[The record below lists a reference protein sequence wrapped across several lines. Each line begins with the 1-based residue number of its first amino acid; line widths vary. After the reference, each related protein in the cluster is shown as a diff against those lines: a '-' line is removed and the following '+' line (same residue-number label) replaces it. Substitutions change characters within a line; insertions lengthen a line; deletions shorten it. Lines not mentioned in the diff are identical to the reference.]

1 VKAKKLKLIGLLLIL
16 AGSVGV
22 GVTAVALNGI
32 YTRETFDSASALAEA
47 ISGKLVP
54 ATVGILL
61 ALAGVILVLSGWW
74 RERRGKQPD
83 GLEGA

>member
-1 VKAKKLKLIGLLLIL
+1 MEAKKLKLIGLLLIL
-16 AGSVGV
+16 AGLVGV
-22 GVTAVALNGI
+22 GVTAVDLNGI
-32 YTRETFDSASALAEA
+32 YTRETFDSASALAEG

-74 RERRGKQPD
+74 RERQGKQPN

>member
-1 VKAKKLKLIGLLLIL
+1 MKAKKLKLIGLLLIL

-32 YTRETFDSASALAEA
+32 YTRETFDLASALAEA

>member
-1 VKAKKLKLIGLLLIL
+1 MKAKKLKLIGLLLIL
-16 AGSVGV
+16 AGLVGV

-54 ATVGILL
+54 ATVGSLL
-61 ALAGVILVLSGWW
+61 ALAGLILVLSGWW
-74 RERRGKQPD
+74 RGRQGKQPN
-83 GLEGA
+83 GLQGA

>member
-1 VKAKKLKLIGLLLIL
+1 MEAKKLKLIGLLLIL
-16 AGSVGV
+16 AGLVGV

-32 YTRETFDSASALAEA
+32 YTRETFDLASALAEA

>member
-1 VKAKKLKLIGLLLIL
+1 MEAKKLKLIGLLLIL
-16 AGSVGV
+16 AGLVGV

-32 YTRETFDSASALAEA
+32 YTRETFDLASALAEA

-74 RERRGKQPD
+74 RERQGKQPN

>member
-1 VKAKKLKLIGLLLIL
+1 MKAKKLKLIGLLLIL
-16 AGSVGV
+16 AGLVGV

-32 YTRETFDSASALAEA
+32 YTRETFDLASALAEA